1 MRLSYKWTVMMISGL
16 LIGGCGA
23 DAQVGDDNGNYG
35 YIGNTG
41 ENSSL
46 DPSDSNQI
54 DEGEELVQGDDPEI
68 VDPETEGTLP
78 GDGETEPVGEET
90 QQAGN
95 DIDEP
100 IFIEDLAVDDLEQID
115 VLRTT
120 IFAGLDVGTEHYLEH
135 VTLALIDVDIFQDYD
150 GVPLDGWA
158 VLNEEVE
165 SCPFVKYYDPNPPAP
180 TGVLCEQMVHLAKEQ
195 AKQELKS
202 KLISTPMPQDVMESE
217 LVQDGEAEFWYEQGA
232 LSGIEERAVLVEIDI
247 QAKNL
252 CEKNA
257 PSAVESSYNKGELIG
272 RDLMINQLNGWLAA
286 SGHVADYPVMSQPI
300 EVCNANSTSLEPA
313 FQDAVQSITAAVELN
328 PLCDQ
333 DYEPPSGPV
342 ANMYAQAQA
351 DYESGMKKGINNEFA
366 LAAVKIFKV
375 VPCNVSDPLV
385 VDLDGDG
392 IELLPIHKGVNFD
405 LWSSREQAMAW
416 PSADDGFL
424 AMDRNGNGVI
434 DNGSELFGNINGD
447 YVDGFAQLAD
457 LDTNKDGSV
466 TAEDEAF
473 DRLVVWRDGDV
484 NAKTSAGELLSMADL
499 QIVALPVKG
508 QKVDLQSAGNP
519 IPFIANAKTKTG
531 EMLMGDAFL
540 RTAPYPRLAF
550 AN

>member
-1 MRLSYKWTVMMISGL
+1 MKLSCTWMLVLGAGMW
-16 LIGGCGA
+16 IGGCA
-23 DAQVGDDNGNYG
+23 AEATNDDDGQYG
-35 YIGNTG
+35 YYGTTG
-41 ENSSL
+41 ENMPL
-46 DPSDSNQI
+46 DPAGTDENSNTDQEV
-54 DEGEELVQGDDPEI
+54 EGSDDPI
-68 VDPETEGTLP
+68 VDNTNPDGTESEIGDP
-78 GDGETEPVGEET
+78 IVDGEDGEV
-90 QQAGN
+90 GN
-95 DIDEP
+95 DIDAP
-100 IFIEDLAVDDLEQID
+100 IFIEDLAVNDLEQID

-135 VTLALIDVDIFQDYD
+135 VTLALMEVDIFQDYD
-150 GVPLDGWA
+150 GVPLEGWEI
-158 VLNEEVE
+158 LNTEVE
-165 SCPFVKYYDPNPPAP
+165 SCPFVKFYDPNPPAP

-202 KLISTPMPQDVMESE
+202 KLISAPMPQDVLESE
-217 LVQDGEAEFWYEQGA
+217 LVEEGEAEFWYEQGA

-286 SGHVADYPVMSQPI
+286 NGNTPDYPVMSQPI
-300 EVCNANSTSLEPA
+300 EVCNANATSLEPA

-333 DYEPPSGPV
+333 DYEPPTGPV
-342 ANMYAQAQA
+342 ANMYAQAKA

-416 PSADDGFL
+416 VSADDGFL
-424 AMDRNGNGVI
+424 AMDRNSNGKI

-447 YVDGFAQLAD
+447 HVDGFAQLSEM
-457 LDTNKDGSV
+457 DTNKDGSV
-466 TAEDEAF
+466 TAEDADF
-473 DRLVVWRDGDV
+473 HRLVVWRDGDA
-484 NAKTSAGELLSMADL
+484 NALTTAGELLSMADL
-499 QIVALPVKG
+499 KIVSLPVQG
-508 QKVDLQSAGNP
+508 RKVDLQSAGNP
-519 IPFIANAKTKTG
+519 IPFVANAKTESG

>member
-1 MRLSYKWTVMMISGL
+1 MMKLSFTWMLMMGAGFVL
-16 LIGGCGA
+16 GGCGA
-23 DAQVGDDNGNYG
+23 ETAPDDGGQYG
-35 YIGNTG
+35 YVG
-41 ENSSL
+41 
-46 DPSDSNQI
+46 
-54 DEGEELVQGDDPEI
+54 
-68 VDPETEGTLP
+68 
-78 GDGETEPVGEET
+78 PVGENGSEDPLNT
-90 QQAGN
+90 DQNNNGNGEEVVDGEVPDGTDPNNGGTDPVDGEVDLENPNPGN

-100 IFIEDLAVDDLEQID
+100 IFIEDLAVTDLEQID

-135 VTLALIDVDIFQDYD
+135 VTLALIDVDIFQNYD
-150 GVPLDGWA
+150 GIPLDGWA
-158 VLNEEVE
+158 ILNEEVE
-165 SCPFVKYYDPNPPAP
+165 SCPFVKFYDPNPPAP

-202 KLISTPMPQDVMESE
+202 KLTSTPMPQDVLESE
-217 LVQDGEAEFWYEQGA
+217 LVDEDEAQFWYEQGA

-257 PSAVESSYNKGELIG
+257 PSAVESSYIKGELLG

-286 SGHVADYPVMSQPI
+286 NGNVADYPVMSQPI

-313 FQDAVQSITAAVELN
+313 FQDAVQSITAAVGLN

-333 DYEPPSGPV
+333 DYEPPTGPV
-342 ANMYAQAQA
+342 ANMYAQAKA

-375 VPCNVSDPLV
+375 IPCNVSDPLV

-416 PSADDGFL
+416 PSGDDGFL
-424 AMDRNGNGVI
+424 AMDRNGNGMI

-447 YVDGFAQLAD
+447 YVDGFAQLAV
-457 LDTNKDGSV
+457 LDTNKDGAL
-466 TAEDEAF
+466 TAEDDAF
-473 DRLVVWRDGDV
+473 DRLVVWNDSDV

-499 QIVALPVKG
+499 QIVSLPVQG
-508 QKVDLQSAGNP
+508 RKVDLQSAGNP
-519 IPFIANAKTKTG
+519 IPFVANAKTESG
-531 EMLMGDAFL
+531 EILMGDAFL

-550 AN
+550 SN